1 LLSST
6 SQIDKAY
13 TYRFLWPWLG
23 FGLLT
28 STGMVIEQHA
38 SNFSKVMKQHSVAL
52 SKVKE
57 QHSAT
62 VSMVTETNS
71 ATVIKVTKPHLVL
84 LGDLNT
90 LCYC

>member
-1 LLSST
+1 MLSST
-6 SQIDKAY
+6 SQIDKALPY
-13 TYRFLWPWLG
+13 SFLCPWLG
-23 FGLLT
+23 SGLLT
-28 STGMVIEQHA
+28 STGTVIEQHA
-38 SNFSKVMKQHSVAL
+38 SNVSKVMKQHSVTL

-62 VSMVTETNS
+62 VSMVIETNS
-71 ATVIKVTKPHLVL
+71 ATVNKVTKPHLVL